1 MQDKNNKVAVVSGG
15 SKGLGL
21 ALCKGLL
28 ERGYHVATFSRKST
42 PELETLSHEFDGKL
56 MWDAIDIT
64 DAKALGAFLKEV
76 KNRFGRVGYLV
87 NSAGMA
93 NEGLL
98 TTMKS
103 SEISRMVEVNLE
115 GALILSQLC
124 VKQMMV
130 GNFGSIV
137 NISSIVGHRGYKG
150 VAAYAS
156 TKAALDGMTRAMSAE
171 LGSMGIRVN
180 SVSPGFMET
189 DMTSALTD
197 KQKARITRRT
207 PLGRLGCVED
217 VSDVV
222 AFLLSDQ
229 SRFVTGQTITVDG
242 GFTA

>member
-1 MQDKNNKVAVVSGG
+1 MVDTQQKVAVVSGG

-21 ALCKGLL
+21 ALCQGLL
-28 ERGYHVATFSRKST
+28 ERGYKVATFSRKSS
-42 PELETLSHEFDGKL
+42 EQLEQLSHQYDGSL
-56 MWDAIDIT
+56 FWQSIDIT
-64 DAKALGAFLKEV
+64 DAKGLSAFLKEV
-76 KNRFGRVGYLV
+76 KSRFGRIGYLV

-98 TTMKS
+98 TTMKES
-103 SEISRMVEVNLE
+103 DISRMVSVNLE
-115 GALILSQLC
+115 GALLLSKLC

-130 GNFGSIV
+130 AQHGAIV

-150 VAAYAS
+150 VSAYAS

-171 LGSMGIRVN
+171 LGAMGIRVN

-189 DMTSALTD
+189 DMTATLTD

-207 PLGRLGCVED
+207 PLGRLGTVKD

-222 AFLLSDQ
+222 AFLLSDEA
-229 SRFVTGQTITVDG
+229 RFVTGQTITVDG

>member
-1 MQDKNNKVAVVSGG
+1 MADNTNKVAVVSGG

-21 ALCKGLL
+21 ALCQALL

-42 PELETLSHEFDGKL
+42 PELEALSAQHDGKL
-56 MWDAIDIT
+56 LWQGIDIT
-64 DAKALGAFLKEV
+64 DSKGLSAFLKDV
-76 KNRFGRVGYLV
+76 RKQFGRIGYLV

-93 NEGLL
+93 TEGLL
-98 TTMKS
+98 TTMKPT
-103 SEISRMVEVNLE
+103 EISRMVEVNLE

-130 GNFGSIV
+130 ANFGAIV

-156 TKAALDGMTRAMSAE
+156 TKAALDGMTRGMASE
-171 LGSMGIRVN
+171 LGPMGIRVN

-207 PLGRLGCVED
+207 PLGRLGEVKD
-217 VSDVV
+217 VADVV
-222 AFLLSDQ
+222 SFLLSEEA
-229 SRFVTGQTITVDG
+229 RFVTGQTITVDG

>member
-28 ERGYHVATFSRKST
+28 ERGFYVATFSRKST
-42 PELETLSHEFDGKL
+42 PELEALSAQFDGKL
-56 MWDAIDIT
+56 KWDAIDIT
-64 DAKALGAFLKEV
+64 DSKALSEFLKQV
-76 KNRFGRVGYLV
+76 KKSFGRIGYLI

-103 SEISRMVEVNLE
+103 SEISRMLEVNLE
-115 GALILSQLC
+115 GALTLSQLC

-130 GNFGSIV
+130 GKFGSIV

-150 VAAYAS
+150 VAAYAA
-156 TKAALDGMTRAMSAE
+156 TKAALDGMTRAMASE
-171 LGSMGIRVN
+171 LGPMGIRVN

-197 KQKARITRRT
+197 KQKGRISRRT
-207 PLGRLGCVED
+207 PLGRLGRVED

-222 AFLLSDQ
+222 AFLLSDE

-242 GFTA
+242 GFTS